1 MDEDG
6 FNLLEGSM
14 EKNTEEYFGMKKVKY
29 IILVA
34 VAGILIF
41 CCCQIIFAPH
51 SYRDVVSREID
62 NIQPSINTSSFE
74 SLSVQKFND
83 TKYYLDENNALWFKS
98 PKKEKI

>member
-74 SLSVQKFND
+74 SLMHCGLRVQRKRKFA
-83 TKYYLDENNALWFKS
+83 LDRLHIFWCGKTV
-98 PKKEKI
+98 

>member
-1 MDEDG
+1 
-6 FNLLEGSM
+6 
-14 EKNTEEYFGMKKVKY
+14 MKYIKY

-41 CCCQIIFAPH
+41 CCYRIVFAPH

-83 TKYYLDENNALWFKS
+83 TKYYLDENNALWLKS
-98 PKKEKI
+98 PKKRKFALDRLHIFWCGKTV